1 MAFVRTSPS
10 QHDLPK
16 EEKHARE
23 PQSTKEQ
30 SRLKYNVMVFN
41 AKTMAA
47 LDECLNEIVD
57 NDLSLDCIFCEQKF
71 KEKKNKNAHLKKACK
86 IVGSK
91 RTILKWEGQISIS
104 LNPNVPTSAAPC
116 PSVPVIAAFSPA
128 TAASYTAAS
137 ASAANSPA
145 TAALATAAP
154 APAANSPAT
163 AASATAASATAAS
176 ASAAYQ
182 EPSAAPAANSPDTA
196 ASTTAALAPAANS
209 PDTAAS
215 ATAASASAAN
225 SPATAALASAA
236 YQEPSAAP
244 AANSSDTAALATA
257 APAPAD
263 NSPDT
268 AASATAGSVP
278 AALAHPVLDTPA
290 HVSNPCSAPTPTA
303 PANTVPVDPSTVF
316 CFGAAENDY
325 ESELKRK
332 IYRELQRISSIKSSD
347 LPEWLRKLDPN
358 WLPSRKVIFSSE
370 AFQTLRQEAEAMKL
384 YKNFA
389 IKELEPLNRLIGP
402 GGPGFCR
409 NARILQP
416 YDSEEVTAFLKENA
430 KSFVAERRQILED
443 IRETKAL
450 SAKIDEFQTHELY
463 TISPDDSTLRV
474 WGLDDMT

>member
-154 APAANSPAT
+154 APAANSP
-163 AASATAASATAAS
+163 
-176 ASAAYQ
+176 
-182 EPSAAPAANSPDTA
+182 
-196 ASTTAALAPAANS
+196 
-209 PDTAAS
+209 DTAAS

-316 CFGAAENDY
+316 CFGAAEHDY

-443 IRETKAL
+443 IRETEAL